1 MLLIKT
7 NENFRQ
13 VLQGMYTPL
22 VVLPA
27 SSPDEARDASKVR
40 AKGLALD
47 ARIAGFGV
55 TVVESKDGELFVLVS
70 SNESQ
75 VVGYTVVGVW
85 GYIIHMSPGSIMSR
99 RLSPPR
105 ALQFFKLASQ

>member
-85 GYIIHMSPGSIMSR
+85 GYIIHMSPAQ
-99 RLSPPR
+99 L
-105 ALQFFKLASQ
+105 